1 MAGDTPLTM
10 PVKAQRG
17 ITLRHAARR
26 FAACAKGD
34 DVHVEDFAEATEQMM
49 TIVERFGSFT
59 KRGAPR
65 APHPNPNPSPHANAN
80 VTPNRYPMITIVERV
95 GCFSPREAAL
105 SLTSPSSSPSPQAE
119 SSP

>member
-1 MAGDTPLTM
+1 MRGTQLSIYQVSTAGDTPLAM
-10 PVKAQRG
+10 PLKAQRG

-59 KRGAPR
+59 KRGAP
-65 APHPNPNPSPHANAN
+65 P
-80 VTPNRYPMITIVERV
+80 
-95 GCFSPREAAL
+95 GAAL
-105 SLTSPSSSPSPQAE
+105 LTLTRTLALTRTRTRTLTGTR
-119 SSP
+119 

>member
-59 KRGAPR
+59 KRGAPWG
-65 APHPNPNPSPHANAN
+65 APLTSPPGPKPLSQILTLTLTLTL
-80 VTPNRYPMITIVERV
+80 TPTLTLT
-95 GCFSPREAAL
+95 L
-105 SLTSPSSSPSPQAE
+105 SLTLTLTLTLTRRG
-119 SSP
+119 

>member
-1 MAGDTPLTM
+1 MVPNYLSIYQVSTAGDTPLTM
-10 PVKAQRG
+10 PFKAQRG

-59 KRGAPR
+59 KRGAPLTWR
-65 APHPNPNPSPHANAN
+65 SAPHPNPNPGPHPNANAN
-80 VTPNRYPMITIVERV
+80 PNRYPTMAIVERV
-95 GCFSPREAAL
+95 GQERRP
-105 SLTSPSSSPSPQAE
+105 
-119 SSP
+119 

>member
-1 MAGDTPLTM
+1 MVPSYLSIYQVSTAGDTPLAM
-10 PVKAQRG
+10 PLKAQRG

-59 KRGAPR
+59 KRGAP
-65 APHPNPNPSPHANAN
+65 P
-80 VTPNRYPMITIVERV
+80 
-95 GCFSPREAAL
+95 GAAL
-105 SLTSPSSSPSPQAE
+105 LTLTRTLALTRTRARTLTGAR
-119 SSP
+119 

>member
-1 MAGDTPLTM
+1 MVPSYLSIYQVSTAGDTPLAM
-10 PVKAQRG
+10 PLKAQRG

-59 KRGAPR
+59 KRGAP
-65 APHPNPNPSPHANAN
+65 P
-80 VTPNRYPMITIVERV
+80 
-95 GCFSPREAAL
+95 GAAL
-105 SLTSPSSSPSPQAE
+105 LTRTRTLAFTRTRTRTRTGTR
-119 SSP
+119 

>member
-1 MAGDTPLTM
+1 MVPSYLSIYQVSTAGDTPLAM
-10 PVKAQRG
+10 PLKAQRG

-59 KRGAPR
+59 KRGAPLTWR
-65 APHPNPNPSPHANAN
+65 SAPHPNPNPGPHPNANAN
-80 VTPNRYPMITIVERV
+80 PNRHPMMTIVEP
-95 GCFSPREAAL
+95 CL
-105 SLTSPSSSPSPQAE
+105 
-119 SSP
+119 